1 MDRGAT
7 HELVSPKVLAG
18 SGGPTLAVY
27 MPYLT
32 NRFGPDLVIHTAGDP
47 MAVLP
52 TLRAAVAELDPN
64 LPLSGITTLE
74 EMVGRSVGSQR
85 FVMVLVSLFAALA

>member
-1 MDRGAT
+1 MEEVQQRFWN
-7 HELVSPKVLAG
+7 LAL
-18 SGGPTLAVY
+18 P
-27 MPYLT
+27 
-32 NRFGPDLVIHTAGDP
+32 
-47 MAVLP
+47 AVLP

-74 EMVGRSVGSQR
+74 EMVGRSVGNQR